1 MVFEILKENINL
13 ILMVPEVKIL
23 KIRQHVEEKTNADDS
38 DISFKKEHQKIH
50 RNSKI
55 RVQKVKSDA
64 CPVRIEN
71 RIREKMIQIHK
82 HGRQ

>member
-1 MVFEILKENINL
+1 MVSEISKENINL

-23 KIRQHVEEKTNADDS
+23 EVRQHVKQKPDADNS

-55 RVQKVKSDA
+55 R
-64 CPVRIEN
+64 
-71 RIREKMIQIHK
+71 M
-82 HGRQ
+82 